1 MNQAFSKIWI
11 LIILIVFIAGG
22 ILAWQYFR
30 VGEPYIK
37 VLSPNGGEVWEV
49 GSTQTIQWATQ
60 NIPSANKI
68 SIHIRRVPPPPLPTE
83 GQEFD
88 PIIFI
93 DLENDGSEDWTISD
107 MYPVGNYII
116 EVNSYSSI
124 PLTNVLSDESDVPFK
139 IVSSSDETANWKT
152 YSNEEYGY
160 EIKYPQDWK
169 TKERSL
175 MSDLGHRDFV
185 WIQSNGD
192 EFSVDIWDFSFYSY
206 DQLTEPPPGGI
217 DPDTIN
223 KKEVIIDGQPAT
235 ELSYVAVGDGG
246 LGAREIKKVFIQ
258 KNQLLYIISYD
269 SKRGEQILSTFKFI
283 EK

>member
-1 MNQAFSKIWI
+1 MEETTNKSGMSTGM
-11 LIILIVFIAGG
+11 IIGIAVIVAIVFGG
-22 ILAWQYFR
+22 GAYAY
-30 VGEPYIK
+30 V
-37 VLSPNGGEVWEV
+37 N
-49 GSTQTIQWATQ
+49 
-60 NIPSANKI
+60 NKAKKEKKDLNAQI
-68 SIHIRRVPPPPLPTE
+68 TE
-83 GQEFD
+83 LQ
-88 PIIFI
+88 
-93 DLENDGSEDWTISD
+93 SQ
-107 MYPVGNYII
+107 
-116 EVNSYSSI
+116 
-124 PLTNVLSDESDVPFK
+124 
-139 IVSSSDETANWKT
+139 VSSATTATTVPSSSTSAIADATANWKT
-152 YSNEEYGY
+152 YSNEEYVY

-206 DQLTEPPPGGI
+206 DQLAEPPPGGI

-223 KKEVIIDGQPAT
+223 KKEVIIDGQPAI

-283 EK
+283 K

>member
-1 MNQAFSKIWI
+1 MNLFKKQSGFALPIV
-11 LIILIVFIAGG
+11 ILIVVVLIVAGG
-22 ILAWQYFR
+22 
-30 VGEPYIK
+30 VGYYIYK
-37 VLSPNGGEVWEV
+37 TS
-49 GSTQTIQWATQ
+49 
-60 NIPSANKI
+60 
-68 SIHIRRVPPPPLPTE
+68 
-83 GQEFD
+83 QEQK
-88 PIIFI
+88 
-93 DLENDGSEDWTISD
+93 EQ
-107 MYPVGNYII
+107 V
-116 EVNSYSSI
+116 V
-124 PLTNVLSDESDVPFK
+124 
-139 IVSSSDETANWKT
+139 DETADWKV
-152 YSNEEYGY
+152 YRNEEYGY

-175 MSDLGHRDFV
+175 MSDSGHRDFV

-283 EK
+283 K